1 MRTETMADSKKCPL
15 CGRQKA
21 RRACPALGQQI
32 CAVCCGTK
40 RLTEIQCPADCPYLA
55 SAREHPAAAILRRQQ
70 RDVGLLVH
78 VMRDLNTRQA
88 ELFLLVLTFLTR
100 HEPAEPTRGSR
111 AWDPNAAP
119 ALGWERIVDA
129 DVADAASALAATFET
144 ASRGVIY
151 EHRPSSRPAAHLMT
165 ELKPVLA
172 DARKGAGSSFERD
185 AAVVL
190 RRLEDAVR
198 DVRVEDRADP
208 RAFLALLGRV
218 ITPAPAD
225 EGSPPDATPSRLILP

>member
-1 MRTETMADSKKCPL
+1 MADSMKCPL

-55 SAREHPAAAILRRQQ
+55 SAREHPPAATLRRQQ

-78 VMRDLNTRQA
+78 VMRDLNTRQS

-100 HEPAEPTRGSR
+100 HEPAELQPGV
-111 AWDPNAAP
+111 PNAAP
-119 ALGWERIVDA
+119 ALGWERIVDD

-151 EHRPSSRPAAHLMT
+151 EHRPSSRPAAHLVT

-172 DARKGAGSSFERD
+172 EARKGAGSSFERD

-190 RRLEDAVR
+190 RRLEKAVR
-198 DVRVEDRADP
+198 DVRAEDRTDP

-218 ITPAPAD
+218 ITQAPAD
-225 EGSPPDATPSRLILP
+225 EGSAPAATPSRLILP

>member
-1 MRTETMADSKKCPL
+1 MKCPL

-40 RLTEIQCPADCPYLA
+40 RLTEIQCPTDCPYLA
-55 SAREHPAAAILRRQQ
+55 SAREHPPAATLRRQQ

-78 VMRDLNTRQA
+78 VMRDLNTRQS

-100 HEPAEPTRGSR
+100 HEPAELPGI
-111 AWDPNAAP
+111 PNAAT
-119 ALGWERIVDA
+119 ALGWERIVDD

-151 EHRPSSRPAAHLMT
+151 EHRPSSRQAAHLVT

-172 DARKGAGSSFERD
+172 EARKGAGSSFERD

-190 RRLEDAVR
+190 RRLEEGVR
-198 DVRVEDRADP
+198 EMRAQDRTDP
-208 RAFLALLGRV
+208 RAFLALLGRM
-218 ITPAPAD
+218 ITQAPAD
-225 EGSPPDATPSRLILP
+225 DGPPSPATPSRLILP